1 MKRQRKVYLVMGHC
15 LNTKVTYVSEV
26 CSSKKKAE
34 VHMYWISALM
44 AKETD
49 QDRTYWI
56 YDARV
61 A

>member
-1 MKRQRKVYLVMGHC
+1 MKRNRKVYLVMGHC

-34 VHMYWISALM
+34 VHMHWISALM
-44 AKETD
+44 AKEEGEA
-49 QDRTYWI
+49 RSYWI